1 LLTCLIGGRAAAA
14 IRAGPVLC
22 DVRARKIAMRIM
34 WKSSP
39 SPRLLNTVASDVA
52 RNKAENPTGKFSLK
66 SASLFSGNGRAIFV
80 GILVG
85 AAILSILGITYTR
98 HQAHK
103 RQREA
108 GAAAITTAN
117 LTSQI
122 HVSAISLGQ
131 PRLAIVNGKQVT
143 EGESITISTPDQLT
157 TARLRIVKIADGRIE
172 LSDGTQVITAHL
184 ETSRGP
190 IRTP

>member
-1 LLTCLIGGRAAAA
+1 MRLI
-14 IRAGPVLC
+14 
-22 DVRARKIAMRIM
+22 

-39 SPRLLNTVASDVA
+39 SPRLLNTVAPDVVEK
-52 RNKAENPTGKFSLK
+52 KAEIPTGRFALK

-80 GILVG
+80 GIVVG
-85 AAILSILGITYTR
+85 AAIISILGVTYTR
-98 HQAHK
+98 HQSHK

-108 GAAAITTAN
+108 GARAAAITIPSRAESPAPPAI

-122 HVSAISLGQ
+122 HVSAISLGE

-143 EGESITISTPDQLT
+143 EGESITISIPGQLT
-157 TARLRIVKIADGRIE
+157 TARLRIVKIADGRID
-172 LSDGTQVITAHL
+172 LSDGTQVITARL

-190 IRTP
+190 MRKN